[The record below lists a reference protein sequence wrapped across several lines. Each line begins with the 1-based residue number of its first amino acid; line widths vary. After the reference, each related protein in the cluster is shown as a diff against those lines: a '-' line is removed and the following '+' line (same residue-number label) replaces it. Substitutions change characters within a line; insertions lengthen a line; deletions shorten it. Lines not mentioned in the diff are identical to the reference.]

1 MMSRE
6 HKSSTK
12 KKTPMCWS
20 CIPPENSN
28 PMIENATRIIPKCS
42 ADSVQRGPQ
51 NQKSLPPHHTSP
63 PNARH
68 IREKN
73 HRLPPTPPPV
83 QATTPPQFQHTQ
95 THQ

>member
-51 NQKSLPPHHTSP
+51 NQKSLPTHHTRSP
-63 PNARH
+63 NTLHFLVKKH
-68 IREKN
+68 I
-73 HRLPPTPPPV
+73 HRPKPPSV
-83 QATTPPQFQHTQ
+83 QAIAPPQFQHTQ